1 MERFEKIRLHLETG
15 DWLTPERMRNY
26 TLLIGVMSAIGLA
39 ALWVTGDGL
48 VDRFGRPIGTDFANP
63 YTAGLMALDGAAA
76 DIFDFIVHEQVQ
88 RAFFGGGE
96 DHPFYGWPYPPV
108 FLIPATGLAMLPY
121 LAALALYMGAT
132 GLFYLAAVRSIL
144 PFRSALIVAAAFP
157 AVFVTVAHGQNAF
170 LTAGLLGMGLALLER
185 RPWIAGLLLGALCY
199 KPHFGMVLPLVL
211 AAGGYWRCFAG
222 AAISVVIL
230 CLASLALFGPEPWH
244 AFFASGEVTRG
255 YVLEQVPTG
264 WFKIQSAFSAVR
276 GLGGAVELAYGLQ
289 AVVALGVLGG
299 LAWLWWSVRSRP
311 ENLLAAKAATCS
323 GALLLTPYVMDYD
336 MLVLAPAVAFLVADG
351 STRGFRPYGKSL
363 YAGIWL
369 LPLIARPVA
378 QYAHLPIGLIGMAG
392 LFGFTLWTALRN
404 NRAKAV
410 PAAA

>member
-1 MERFEKIRLHLETG
+1 MERFEKIRRHLETG

-26 TLLIGVMSAIGLA
+26 ALLIGVMSAIGLA
-39 ALWVTGDGL
+39 ALWITGDGL

-76 DIFDFIVHEQVQ
+76 QIFDFIAHEQVQ

-108 FLIPATGLAMLPY
+108 FLIPAAGLALLPY
-121 LAALALYMGAT
+121 LAALALYMSVT
-132 GLFYLAAVRSIL
+132 GLFYLAAIRSIIPL
-144 PFRSALIVAAAFP
+144 KSALIAAAAFP

-170 LTAGLLGMGLALLER
+170 LTAGLLGMGLAMLER

-199 KPHFGMVLPLVL
+199 KPHLGLVLPLVL
-211 AAGGYWRCFAG
+211 AAGGYWRSFAG
-222 AAISVVIL
+222 AAISVL
-230 CLASLALFGPEPWH
+230 ALSLASVVLFGLEPWV
-244 AFFASGEVTRG
+244 AFFGSGEVTRG

-276 GLGGAVELAYGLQ
+276 GIGGAVELAYALQ
-289 AVVALGVLGG
+289 AVVAVCVLGA

-323 GALLLTPYVMDYD
+323 GALLVTPYVLDYD
-336 MLVLAPAVAFLVADG
+336 MLALAPAVAFLVADG
-351 STRGFRPYGKSL
+351 LSRGFGPYEKSL
-363 YAGIWL
+363 YAAIWL
-369 LPLIARPVA
+369 LPMIARPVA
-378 QYAHLPIGLIGMAG
+378 QYAHLPIGLIGMG
-392 LFGFTLWTALRN
+392 VLFGFTIWTGLKN
-404 NRAKAV
+404 KRAEAV
-410 PAAA
+410 PVAA

>member
-1 MERFEKIRLHLETG
+1 MERLEKIRDHLETG

-26 TLLIGVMSAIGLA
+26 ALLIGVMSAIGLA

-76 DIFDFIVHEQVQ
+76 QIFDFIAHEQVQ

-108 FLIPATGLAMLPY
+108 FLIPAAGLALLPY
-121 LAALALYMGAT
+121 LAALALYMSVT
-132 GLFYLAAVRSIL
+132 GLFYLAAIRSIIPL
-144 PFRSALIVAAAFP
+144 KSALIAAAAFP

-170 LTAGLLGMGLALLER
+170 LTAGLLGMGLAMLER

-199 KPHFGMVLPLVL
+199 KPHLGLVLPLVL
-211 AAGGYWRCFAG
+211 AAGGYWRSFAG
-222 AAISVVIL
+222 AAISVL
-230 CLASLALFGPEPWH
+230 ALSLASVVLFGLEPWV
-244 AFFASGEVTRG
+244 AFFGSGEVTRG

-276 GLGGAVELAYGLQ
+276 GIGGAVELAYALQ
-289 AVVALGVLGG
+289 AVVAVCVLGA

-323 GALLLTPYVMDYD
+323 GALLVTPYVLDYD
-336 MLVLAPAVAFLVADG
+336 MLALAPAVAFLVADG
-351 STRGFRPYGKSL
+351 LSRGFGPYEKSL
-363 YAGIWL
+363 YAAIWL
-369 LPLIARPVA
+369 LPMIARPVA
-378 QYAHLPIGLIGMAG
+378 QYAYLPIGLIGMGG
-392 LFGFTLWTALRN
+392 LFGFTVWTALRN
-404 NRAKAV
+404 NRAEAV
-410 PAAA
+410 PIAA